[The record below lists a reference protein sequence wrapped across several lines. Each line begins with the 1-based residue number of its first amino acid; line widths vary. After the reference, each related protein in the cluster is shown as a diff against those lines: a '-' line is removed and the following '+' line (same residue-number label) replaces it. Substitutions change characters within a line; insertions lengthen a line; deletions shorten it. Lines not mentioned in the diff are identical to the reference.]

1 MMTLA
6 LALLALAPQ
15 QGTPSSG
22 SNIWDR
28 LKFTEAQGRI
38 RGEATFDNVD
48 ANTGN
53 DIDDRYRG
61 RLRFRLGAAYK
72 LDDQLDLYGR
82 LSTASDGNDANNP
95 HWDFGDGDGFN
106 GSGIV
111 MDRFYV
117 DWKPSEE
124 MHVLVGKQPHAF
136 SMPPIFGEFLWDA
149 DVSPSGVA
157 AVWKPKTSE
166 GTSFDARVAGY
177 VATEV
182 AADEDPKVYAAQ
194 GNMYLPVDDAKVQV
208 STSIYDWKDN
218 NDGTTVAGNQGNS
231 STTEAFLTWEGFVAA
246 TIPGGPLD
254 EMTGYLQV
262 MDNLHESDH
271 GFVIGAQ
278 LGASKWVRGNYNAW
292 LLFYDF
298 DGDAF
303 FSPVAQDDTPVPGLG
318 LNDGNAGGM
327 DGVVLGGQYFWRDN
341 IAFKLWVLTSN
352 ADGADSDPV
361 RVRLDLDFKL
371 M

>member
-1 MMTLA
+1 
-6 LALLALAPQ
+6 
-15 QGTPSSG
+15 
-22 SNIWDR
+22 
-28 LKFTEAQGRI
+28 
-38 RGEATFDNVD
+38 
-48 ANTGN
+48 
-53 DIDDRYRG
+53 
-61 RLRFRLGAAYK
+61 
-72 LDDQLDLYGR
+72 
-82 LSTASDGNDANNP
+82 
-95 HWDFGDGDGFN
+95 
-106 GSGIV
+106 
-111 MDRFYV
+111 
-117 DWKPSEE
+117 
-124 MHVLVGKQPHAF
+124 
-136 SMPPIFGEFLWDA
+136 
-149 DVSPSGVA
+149 
-157 AVWKPKTSE
+157 
-166 GTSFDARVAGY
+166 
-177 VATEV
+177 
-182 AADEDPKVYAAQ
+182 
-194 GNMYLPVDDAKVQV
+194 MYLPVDDAKVQV

-218 NDGTTVAGNQGNS
+218 NDGTAVAGNQGNS
-231 STTEAFLTWEGFVAA
+231 ATTEAFLTWEGFVAA

-271 GFVIGAQ
+271 GFVVGAQ

-303 FSPVAQDDTPVPGLG
+303 FSPVAQDDTPIPGLG

-327 DGVVLGGQYFWRDN
+327 DGVVVGGQYFWRDN